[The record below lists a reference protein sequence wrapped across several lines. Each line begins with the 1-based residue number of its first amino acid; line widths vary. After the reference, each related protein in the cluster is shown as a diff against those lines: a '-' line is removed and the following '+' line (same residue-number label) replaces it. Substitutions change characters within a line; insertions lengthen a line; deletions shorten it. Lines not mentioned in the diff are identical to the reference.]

1 MLDRLTGMQVF
12 LRTAALG
19 SFSAAGRAMG
29 LSQTMVTKHVEALET
44 RLGARLFQRTTR
56 RLSLTDAG
64 RLYLETCIRILPDIE
79 DAERAILAERVE
91 ASGLLRLNAPVS
103 FGGRHIA
110 PALAEFAA
118 SHPRVTIEL
127 GLNDRVVDLVEEGW
141 DLTIR
146 IGHLASST
154 LIARQ
159 IAKISILICAAP
171 SYLARSGTPRT
182 VADLGRHACL
192 GYTLSTAV
200 GPDRWLF
207 GTRSEISIAI
217 TGTLRSNNGD
227 ALREAAIAGQGI
239 IYQPRFLLHDA
250 LADGRLI
257 PLALD
262 HPPLPPLGVHA
273 VWADRRHVSAKVRAM
288 IDFLTARFANPPW
301 GEP

>member
-1 MLDRLTGMQVF
+1 MQVF

-29 LSQTMVTKHVEALET
+29 LSQTMVTKHVEALEA

-64 RLYLETCIRILPDIE
+64 RFYQETCSRILPDIE
-79 DAERAILAERVE
+79 DAERAILAERME

-110 PALAEFAA
+110 GALADFATL
-118 SHPRVTIEL
+118 HPRVTVEL

-146 IGHLASST
+146 IGHLESST
-154 LIARQ
+154 LMARQ
-159 IAKISILICAAP
+159 LAKIGILVCAAP
-171 SYLARSGTPRT
+171 SYLARCGTPQT
-182 VADLGRHACL
+182 VAELGRHACL
-192 GYTLSTAV
+192 GYTLSTMV
-200 GPDRWLF
+200 GPDRWIF
-207 GTRSEISIAI
+207 GARGDVSMAI

-250 LADGRLI
+250 LADGRLVPI
-257 PLALD
+257 TLD
-262 HPPLPPLGVHA
+262 HPSLPPLGLHA

-288 IDFLTARFANPPW
+288 IEFLADRFADPPW
-301 GEP
+301 GEA

>member
-29 LSQTMVTKHVEALET
+29 LSQTMVTKHIEALEV

-64 RLYLETCIRILPDIE
+64 RLYQEICSRILPDIE
-79 DAERAILAERVE
+79 DAERTILAERVE

-110 PALAEFAA
+110 PALAAFATL
-118 SHPRVTIEL
+118 HPRVIVEL

-159 IAKISILICAAP
+159 IAKIGVLVCAAP
-171 SYLARSGTPRT
+171 SYLARCGIPRT
-182 VADLGRHACL
+182 VAELSRHACL

-200 GPDRWLF
+200 GPDRSHF
-207 GTRSEISIAI
+207 GARGEIAVAI
-217 TGTLRSNNGD
+217 TGTLRCNNGD

-250 LADGRLI
+250 LADGRLV
-257 PLALD
+257 PLILD
-262 HPPLPPLGVHA
+262 HKPLPPLGLHA
-273 VWADRRHVSAKVRAM
+273 VWADRRHVSAKLRAM
-288 IDFLTARFANPPW
+288 IDFLAARFA
-301 GEP
+301 EPAWEEI